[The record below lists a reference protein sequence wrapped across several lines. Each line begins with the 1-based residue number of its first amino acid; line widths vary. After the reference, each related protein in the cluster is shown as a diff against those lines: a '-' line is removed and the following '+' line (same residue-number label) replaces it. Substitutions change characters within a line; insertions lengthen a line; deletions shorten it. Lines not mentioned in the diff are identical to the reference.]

1 MPEHSA
7 GKSGQRGEM
16 PGRPIG
22 AVRVDIARQE
32 HKTFEAIFK
41 PRTGRFS
48 S

>member
-7 GKSGQRGEM
+7 GKSGQRGGM

-22 AVRVDIARQE
+22 AVRVDIAREE

-41 PRTGRFS
+41 PRTSRFS

>member
-1 MPEHSA
+1 MAEHSA
-7 GKSGQRGEM
+7 VKGGQRGGM

-32 HKTFEAIFK
+32 HKTCEAILK
-41 PRTGRFS
+41 PRTSRFS